1 MSNID
6 LAIYKIQIG
15 TIWTNKSTNDFNQ
28 SIPSII
34 IGLLFENPVNL
45 SNLHQSWF
53 MNKTQ
58 KSSSNLNVA
67 IEIYYAAIRR
77 NFSYVNRKIE

>member
-1 MSNID
+1 M
-6 LAIYKIQIG
+6 
-15 TIWTNKSTNDFNQ
+15 NDFNQ
-28 SIPSII
+28 SIPSTII
-34 IGLLFENPVNL
+34 TLLFENPVNL

-67 IEIYYAAIRR
+67 TEIYIAHIRR
-77 NFSYVNRKIE
+77 NFSYVN